1 MVSTKFV
8 TLKKIESLKKM
19 AKKTNKSVARN
30 YVTQFRQPPGPK
42 NGSPF
47 QVRDWVDQFLK
58 PNPGEWAVYCVGNTA
73 RTGHSKA
80 QQYKKRYE
88 GTEWIVRREKEGYTV
103 FGRWVG

>member
-1 MVSTKFV
+1 M
-8 TLKKIESLKKM
+8 KKM

-47 QVRDWVDQFLK
+47 QVRDWVDKLK
-58 PNPGEWAVYCVGNTA
+58 TNPGEWAVYCVGNTA

-80 QQYKKRYE
+80 QQYKKRYA